1 MQMQMQMQQMQMQM
15 QQMQMLMQ
23 LNRKQQVWPW
33 HSYDQHRACRPGRA
47 LKFLLCLSLEPGWR
61 LSLNAAAI

>member
-23 LNRKQQVWPW
+23 LNRKQQVWPGIHTISIELAGRAG
-33 HSYDQHRACRPGRA
+33 HSNFCFACRWNRA
-47 LKFLLCLSLEPGWR
+47 G
-61 LSLNAAAI
+61 A